1 VPAQSDQPDQSDP
14 PGSSHPA
21 SRAGSSVSPR
31 PWWARIAAAFVLACV
46 IWLLVQA
53 IATGVFGPDY
63 SYGSHILRAIL
74 TCLIVLVSL
83 AVLLRWDRTRA
94 SNYGIGRDAGML
106 RGIAIGAV
114 SYLLPLLLAATVVL
128 LFNLARIEV
137 TGNGLQI
144 VGEGLAIL
152 VLVLLY
158 EAIPEELIF
167 RGYLFRV
174 LAERLPGWATVLAQA
189 LLFCA
194 FGAAI
199 GAATNI
205 DRLLLFFFFSIS
217 LGYLRQVTGTVFAT
231 IGFHAVFQLFSQWLL
246 GEQWPALSLV
256 DPNEWFALAALGL
269 APFLLAPVVAAVI
282 VRSGRHSS
290 RATA

>member
-1 VPAQSDQPDQSDP
+1 
-14 PGSSHPA
+14 
-21 SRAGSSVSPR
+21 
-31 PWWARIAAAFVLACV
+31 VL
-46 IWLLVQA
+46 
-53 IATGVFGPDY
+53 
-63 SYGSHILRAIL
+63 IL
-74 TCLIVLVSL
+74 
-83 AVLLRWDRTRA
+83 
-94 SNYGIGRDAGML
+94 
-106 RGIAIGAV
+106 
-114 SYLLPLLLAATVVL
+114 
-128 LFNLARIEV
+128 NLARIEV
-137 TGNGLQI
+137 TGNALEI

-174 LAERLPGWATVLAQA
+174 LAERLPGWATILAQA

-199 GAATNI
+199 GAATSI

-246 GEQWPALSLV
+246 GEQWPALSLD
-256 DPNEWFALAALGL
+256 DPEEWFALAALGL
-269 APFLLAPVVAAVI
+269 APFVLAPAVAAVI
-282 VRSGRHSS
+282 VRTR
-290 RATA
+290 RADS